1 MAAPWHPPNMVNNSR
16 YVARAPR
23 LCLALRPLAGHSGR
37 ACDFDGADAAPMR
50 TKPGLSGPATALI
63 LEELPMPDAVKVGFA
78 PFSAAARGILVV
90 FCDDALKF
98 GDATA
103 KALGPAADLVG
114 RVAAAN

>member
-1 MAAPWHPPNMVNNSR
+1 
-16 YVARAPR
+16 
-23 LCLALRPLAGHSGR
+23 
-37 ACDFDGADAAPMR
+37 
-50 TKPGLSGPATALI
+50 
-63 LEELPMPDAVKVGFA
+63 MPDAVKVGFA

-114 RVAAAN
+114 RVAAANQFKGKTGSTLDILADRGRRRQAGGAEGV